1 MAGSPAGNS
10 WATGHL
16 RGKDGWHMNTDRTHR
31 TQERVKVAEVDGEFQ
46 GMLLLMAIILLM
58 APLIA
63 LFTS

>member
-1 MAGSPAGNS
+1 
-10 WATGHL
+10 
-16 RGKDGWHMNTDRTHR
+16 MNTDGTHR

-46 GMLLLMAIILLM
+46 GMLLLMAILLLM